1 MQKIEPFYNWR
12 HLYIASKDR
21 KSPFFGYNNSEVF
34 YTHSLYNF
42 VIHPQWDSIDSE
54 TLFAKILYVNY
65 QKRFAIIE
73 LLGEWNDC
81 INNDIMLLKTN
92 IIDCLIYNKI
102 NHFIIIGENI
112 LNFHFSDDCY
122 YEEWYN
128 EINKGWITL
137 INFKQHVLDEM
148 NKVSLHSFMNQNKE
162 WVNWRT
168 FNPNQLYNLIEQKA
182 Y

>member
-1 MQKIEPFYNWR
+1 MQNIEPFYNWR
-12 HLYIASKDR
+12 HLYVASEDKQ
-21 KSPFFGYNNSEVF
+21 SPYFGYQNSEVV

-42 VIHPQWDSIDSE
+42 VIHPQWDSISSD
-54 TLFAKILYVNY
+54 TLFLKILYVNY
-65 QKRFAIIE
+65 QKRFTIIE

-81 INNDIMLLKTN
+81 LNNDIMLLKTR
-92 IIDCLIYNKI
+92 IIDNLVLTKI

-128 EINKGWITL
+128 EIDKGWITL
-137 INFKQHVLDEM
+137 INFKQHVIDEM
-148 NKVSLHSFMNQNKE
+148 NKISLHKFMNQKTQ
-162 WVNWRT
+162 WINWRT
-168 FNPNQLYNLIEQKA
+168 FKPNQLYNLIDQEA